1 MVVLSVV
8 VEGVDVVVAGEAEG
22 TPRALPP
29 PPPLGKSWGISS
41 EARPRMSAFNRRFF
55 EGVRWPVMRSYSS
68 LATLMLPSLSLSGGG
83 GVAGSVED
91 GSRCLFVPILRVNCL
106 LAFAIFGLYIKSYPT
121 QARGYPLV

>member
-1 MVVLSVV
+1 VVVLSVV
-8 VEGVDVVVAGEAEG
+8 VGGVDVVVVDGVGGEAEG

-29 PPPLGKSWGISS
+29 PPPPLGKSWGIST

-68 LATLMLPSLSLSGGG
+68 LATLMLPSLSLRGGGG

-91 GSRCLFVPILRVNCL
+91 GSRCLFVPILK
-106 LAFAIFGLYIKSYPT
+106 G
-121 QARGYPLV
+121 